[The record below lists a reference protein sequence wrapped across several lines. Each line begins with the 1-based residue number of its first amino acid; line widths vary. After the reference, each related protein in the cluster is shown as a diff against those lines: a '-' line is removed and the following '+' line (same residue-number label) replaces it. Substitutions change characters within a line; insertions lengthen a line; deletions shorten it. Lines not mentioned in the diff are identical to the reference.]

1 MVSSYAA
8 TEIFRKL
15 REDKENRNC
24 FDCGDIDI
32 THASINLGILLCRNC
47 ASLHQSLGIEISCIK
62 ALNEPWTANYLKRM
76 TAGGN
81 SSLKAFFSMYSI
93 PCNSSNEYK
102 YRTIACEY
110 YREMLKMM
118 AEGDRIMMMTPTE
131 EEGSMLMEEFRP
143 VENIVQKE
151 TREENDSNNR
161 PKRNSAILSSYTE
174 SFYSFKDFTSGA
186 LSAVSP

>member
-81 SSLKAFFSMYSI
+81 SCI
-93 PCNSSNEYK
+93 YK